1 MGFEESFLLFLP
13 KTVSRDSNAF
23 DYSVAIPIEVRIP
36 HSLHSW
42 SNLCF
47 QIRREMKPA
56 KIADFGITEEFGY
69 LPAHAPALALSA
81 GNEEWD
87 QFGRDIPKLLMGTNF
102 RSRVKALPEFNI
114 NKLNGEAEIQ
124 RAMLI
129 LSYIGQSYQWS
140 ENNPATVMPANL
152 AIPWHQVG
160 KLVGRPPILSYQSYA
175 SDNWRRFDASG
186 PIECGNIGLLQCFL
200 GGQDEEW
207 FILIHIEIEKK
218 AGKAL
223 KAIED
228 AQNAVSENDADQ
240 LEVALTN
247 LRSALAAMYEVLGRM
262 PERCDPYIYFHR
274 VRPYIFGWR
283 NNPSLP
289 DGVIYE
295 GVDEYQGVG
304 QKFRGETGAQS
315 AIIPA
320 MDAVLGIDHERD
332 ELREYLMEMRMYM
345 PPRHVAFIEA
355 VEAGPSVRNFV
366 TMAQRLSLTTVFNDC
381 VELVANFRAMHLE
394 YAGTYIH
401 AQAQAT
407 PGNPSAVG
415 TGGTPFMTYLRK
427 HRDETKTQTLP

>member
-1 MGFEESFLLFLP
+1 M
-13 KTVSRDSNAF
+13 SN
-23 DYSVAIPIEVRIP
+23 S
-36 HSLHSW
+36 
-42 SNLCF
+42 
-47 QIRREMKPA
+47 A
-56 KIADFGITEEFGY
+56 KIADYGITEEFGY
-69 LPAHAPALALSA
+69 LPSYDPAQSLSA

-87 QFGRDIPKLLMGTNF
+87 QFGKDLPKLLMGTNF
-102 RSRVKALPEFNI
+102 RKRVQALPKFNI
-114 NKLNGEAEIQ
+114 DKLNGEAEIQ
-124 RAMLI
+124 RAMLV
-129 LSYIGQSYQWS
+129 LSYIGQAYQWS
-140 ENNPATVMPANL
+140 DNEAATVMPQVL
-152 AIPWHQVG
+152 AKPWYEVG

-175 SDNWRRFDASG
+175 SDNWRRFDKAG

-207 FILIHIEIEKK
+207 FILIHIDIEKK

-223 KAIED
+223 KAIEE
-228 AQNAVSENDADQ
+228 AQAAVVAQDTEKVEAA
-240 LEVALTN
+240 LIKMRAALT
-247 LRSALAAMYEVLGRM
+247 AMYEVLGRM

-289 DGVIYE
+289 DGVVYE
-295 GVDEYQGVG
+295 GVDQYKGVG

-320 MDAVLGIDHERD
+320 MDGVLGIEHEKD
-332 ELREYLMEMRMYM
+332 ELREYLMEMRTYM
-345 PPRHVAFIEA
+345 PPKHVAFIQA

-366 TMAQRLSLTTVFNDC
+366 TTVKKSSLTQVFNDC
-381 VELVANFRAMHLE
+381 IELVANFRAMHLE

-415 TGGTPFMTYLRK
+415 TGGTPFMIYLRK
-427 HRDETKTQTLP
+427 HRDETKKQTV

>member
-1 MGFEESFLLFLP
+1 
-13 KTVSRDSNAF
+13 
-23 DYSVAIPIEVRIP
+23 
-36 HSLHSW
+36 
-42 SNLCF
+42 
-47 QIRREMKPA
+47 MKPA

-102 RSRVKALPEFNI
+102 RSRVKALPKFNI
-114 NKLNGEAEIQ
+114 EKLNGEAEIQ

-140 ENNPATVMPANL
+140 ENSPATVMPANL

-175 SDNWRRFDASG
+175 ADNWRRFDASG

-207 FILIHIEIEKK
+207 FILIHIDIEKK

-228 AQNAVSENDADQ
+228 AQNAVSIDDADQ

-247 LRSALAAMYEVLGRM
+247 LRNALAAMYEVLGRM

-295 GVDEYQGVG
+295 GVDEYKGVG

-427 HRDETKTQTLP
+427 HRDETKLQTLP

>member
-1 MGFEESFLLFLP
+1 
-13 KTVSRDSNAF
+13 
-23 DYSVAIPIEVRIP
+23 
-36 HSLHSW
+36 
-42 SNLCF
+42 
-47 QIRREMKPA
+47 MKA
-56 KIADFGITEEFGY
+56 VKISDFGITEEFGY
-69 LPAHAPALALSA
+69 LPAYEPAQSLSA

-87 QFGRDIPKLLMGTNF
+87 QYGKDLPKLLMGTNF
-102 RSRVKALPEFNI
+102 RARVRALPSFNVAAL
-114 NKLNGEAEIQ
+114 KGEAEIQ
-124 RAMLI
+124 RAMLV
-129 LSYIGQSYQWS
+129 LSYIGQAYQWS
-140 ENNPATVMPANL
+140 ENSAATLMPSNL
-152 AIPWHQVG
+152 AKPWFEVG

-175 SDNWRRFDASG
+175 SDNWRRFDKSG
-186 PIECGNIGLLQCFL
+186 PIACGNIGLLQCFL

-228 AQNAVSENDADQ
+228 AQAAVVGNDADQ
-240 LEVALTN
+240 VESALTN
-247 LRSALAAMYEVLGRM
+247 LRASLAAMYAVLDRM
-262 PERCDPYIYFHR
+262 PERCDPYLYFHR

-295 GVDEYQGVG
+295 GVDEYKGIG

-320 MDAVLGIDHERD
+320 MDGVLGIEHERD
-332 ELREYLMEMRMYM
+332 ELREYLMEMRTYM
-345 PPRHVAFIEA
+345 PPKHVAFIEA

-366 TMAQRLSLTTVFNDC
+366 ISAQRSSLTSVFNEC

-394 YAGTYIH
+394 YAGRYIH

-427 HRDETKTQTLP
+427 HRDETKKQTL

>member
-1 MGFEESFLLFLP
+1 MRMS
-13 KTVSRDSNAF
+13 T
-23 DYSVAIPIEVRIP
+23 
-36 HSLHSW
+36 
-42 SNLCF
+42 
-47 QIRREMKPA
+47 PA
-56 KIADFGITEEFGY
+56 KIADYGITEEFGY
-69 LPAHAPALALSA
+69 LPAHDPAQSLSA

-87 QFGRDIPKLLMGTNF
+87 QFGKDLPKLLMGTNF
-102 RSRVKALPEFNI
+102 RKRVQALPKFNI
-114 NKLNGEAEIQ
+114 DKLNGEAEIQ
-124 RAMLI
+124 RAMLV
-129 LSYIGQSYQWS
+129 LSYIGQAYQWS
-140 ENNPATVMPANL
+140 DNQAATVMPQVL
-152 AIPWHQVG
+152 AKPWYEVG

-175 SDNWRRFDASG
+175 SDNWRRFDKAA

-207 FILIHIEIEKK
+207 FILIHIDIEKK

-223 KAIED
+223 KAIEEAQEAVVAQD
-228 AQNAVSENDADQ
+228 AEKVEA
-240 LEVALTN
+240 ALIKMRAT
-247 LRSALAAMYEVLGRM
+247 LSAMYEVLGRM

-289 DGVIYE
+289 DGVVYE
-295 GVDEYQGVG
+295 GVDEYKGVG

-320 MDAVLGIDHERD
+320 MDGVLGIEHEKD
-332 ELREYLMEMRMYM
+332 ELREYLMEMRTYM
-345 PPRHVAFIEA
+345 PPKHVAFIQA

-366 TMAQRLSLTTVFNDC
+366 TTIKKSSLTQVFNDC
-381 VELVANFRAMHLE
+381 IELVANFRAMHLE

-415 TGGTPFMTYLRK
+415 TGGTPFMIYLRK
-427 HRDETKTQTLP
+427 HRDETKKQTV

>member
-1 MGFEESFLLFLP
+1 M
-13 KTVSRDSNAF
+13 NA
-23 DYSVAIPIEVRIP
+23 V
-36 HSLHSW
+36 
-42 SNLCF
+42 
-47 QIRREMKPA
+47 
-56 KIADFGITEEFGY
+56 KISDFGITEEFGY
-69 LPAHAPALALSA
+69 LPAYEPAQSLSA

-87 QFGRDIPKLLMGTNF
+87 QCGKDLPKLLMGTNF
-102 RSRVKALPEFNI
+102 RARVRALPSFNVAAL
-114 NKLNGEAEIQ
+114 KGEAEIQ
-124 RAMLI
+124 RAMLV
-129 LSYIGQSYQWS
+129 LSYIGQAYQWS
-140 ENNPATVMPANL
+140 ENSAATLMPSNL
-152 AIPWHQVG
+152 AKPWYEVG

-175 SDNWRRFDASG
+175 SDNWRRFDKSG

-228 AQNAVSENDADQ
+228 AQAAVVGNDADQ
-240 LEVALTN
+240 VENALTN
-247 LRSALAAMYEVLGRM
+247 LRTSLAAMYAVLDRM

-295 GVDEYQGVG
+295 GVDEYKGIG

-320 MDAVLGIDHERD
+320 MDGVLGIEHERD
-332 ELREYLMEMRMYM
+332 ELREYLMEMRTYM
-345 PPRHVAFIEA
+345 PPQHVAFIEA

-366 TMAQRLSLTTVFNDC
+366 TSAQRSSLTSVFNEC

-394 YAGTYIH
+394 YAGRYIH

-427 HRDETKTQTLP
+427 HRDETKKQTI

>member
-1 MGFEESFLLFLP
+1 MRMS
-13 KTVSRDSNAF
+13 T
-23 DYSVAIPIEVRIP
+23 
-36 HSLHSW
+36 
-42 SNLCF
+42 
-47 QIRREMKPA
+47 PA
-56 KIADFGITEEFGY
+56 KIADYGITEEFGY
-69 LPAHAPALALSA
+69 LPAHDPAQSLSA

-87 QFGRDIPKLLMGTNF
+87 QFGKDLPKLLMGTNF
-102 RSRVKALPEFNI
+102 RKRVQALPKFNI
-114 NKLNGEAEIQ
+114 DKLNGEAEIQ
-124 RAMLI
+124 RAMLV
-129 LSYIGQSYQWS
+129 LSYIGQAYQWS
-140 ENNPATVMPANL
+140 DNEAAIVMPQVL
-152 AIPWHQVG
+152 AKPWYEVG

-175 SDNWRRFDASG
+175 SDNWRRFDQAG

-207 FILIHIEIEKK
+207 FILIHIDIEKK

-223 KAIED
+223 KAIEEAQEAVVAQD
-228 AQNAVSENDADQ
+228 AEKVEA
-240 LEVALTN
+240 ALIKM
-247 LRSALAAMYEVLGRM
+247 RAALSAMYEVLGRM

-289 DGVIYE
+289 DGVVYE
-295 GVDEYQGVG
+295 GVDEYKGVG

-320 MDAVLGIDHERD
+320 MDGVLGIEHEKD
-332 ELREYLMEMRMYM
+332 ELREYLMEMRTYM
-345 PPRHVAFIEA
+345 PPKHVAFIEA

-366 TMAQRLSLTTVFNDC
+366 TTIKKSSLTQVFNDC
-381 VELVANFRAMHLE
+381 IELVANFRAMHLQ

-415 TGGTPFMTYLRK
+415 TGGTPFMIYLRK
-427 HRDETKTQTLP
+427 HRDETKKQTV

>member
-1 MGFEESFLLFLP
+1 M
-13 KTVSRDSNAF
+13 SN
-23 DYSVAIPIEVRIP
+23 S
-36 HSLHSW
+36 
-42 SNLCF
+42 
-47 QIRREMKPA
+47 A
-56 KIADFGITEEFGY
+56 KIADYGITEEFGY
-69 LPAHAPALALSA
+69 LPSYDPAQSLSA

-87 QFGRDIPKLLMGTNF
+87 QFGKDLPKLLMGTNF
-102 RSRVKALPEFNI
+102 RKRVQALPKFNI

-124 RAMLI
+124 RAMLV
-129 LSYIGQSYQWS
+129 LSYIGQAYQWS
-140 ENNPATVMPANL
+140 DNEAATVMPQVL
-152 AIPWHQVG
+152 AKPWYEVG

-175 SDNWRRFDASG
+175 SDNWRRFDKAG

-207 FILIHIEIEKK
+207 FILIHIDIEKK

-223 KAIED
+223 KAIEEAQAAVVAQD
-228 AQNAVSENDADQ
+228 AEKVEAA
-240 LEVALTN
+240 LIKMRAALT
-247 LRSALAAMYEVLGRM
+247 AMYEVLGRM

-289 DGVIYE
+289 DGVVYE
-295 GVDEYQGVG
+295 GVDEYKGVG

-320 MDAVLGIDHERD
+320 MDGVLGIEHEKD
-332 ELREYLMEMRMYM
+332 ELREYLMEMRTYM
-345 PPRHVAFIEA
+345 PPKHVAFIQA

-366 TMAQRLSLTTVFNDC
+366 TTVKKSSLTQVFNDC
-381 VELVANFRAMHLE
+381 IELVANFRAMHLE

-415 TGGTPFMTYLRK
+415 TGGTPFMIYLRK
-427 HRDETKTQTLP
+427 HRDETKKQTV

>member
-1 MGFEESFLLFLP
+1 M
-13 KTVSRDSNAF
+13 N
-23 DYSVAIPIEVRIP
+23 
-36 HSLHSW
+36 
-42 SNLCF
+42 
-47 QIRREMKPA
+47 PA
-56 KIADFGITEEFGY
+56 KIADYGITEEFGY
-69 LPAHAPALALSA
+69 LPSYDPAQSLSA

-87 QFGRDIPKLLMGTNF
+87 QFGKDLPKLLMGSNF
-102 RSRVKALPEFNI
+102 RQRVKNLPKFNI
-114 NKLNGEAEIQ
+114 DKLYGEADIQ
-124 RAMLI
+124 RAMLV
-129 LSYIGQSYQWS
+129 LSYIGQAYQWS
-140 ENNPATVMPANL
+140 DNKAATVMPQVL
-152 AIPWHQVG
+152 AKPWYEVG

-175 SDNWRRFDASG
+175 SDNWRRFDKAG
-186 PIECGNIGLLQCFL
+186 EIECGNIGLLQCFL

-207 FILIHIEIEKK
+207 FILIHIDIEKK

-223 KAIED
+223 KAIEEAQTAVVAQD
-228 AQNAVSENDADQ
+228 AEKVEAA
-240 LEVALTN
+240 LIKMRAALT
-247 LRSALAAMYEVLGRM
+247 AMYEVLGRM

-295 GVDEYQGVG
+295 GVDEYKGVG

-320 MDAVLGIDHERD
+320 LDGVLGIEHEKD
-332 ELREYLMEMRMYM
+332 ELREYLMEMRTYM
-345 PPRHVAFIEA
+345 PPKHVAFIQA

-366 TMAQRLSLTTVFNDC
+366 TTIKKSSLTQVFNDC
-381 VELVANFRAMHLE
+381 IELVANFRAMHLE

-415 TGGTPFMTYLRK
+415 TGGTPFMIYLRK
-427 HRDETKTQTLP
+427 HRDETKRQTV

>member
-1 MGFEESFLLFLP
+1 
-13 KTVSRDSNAF
+13 
-23 DYSVAIPIEVRIP
+23 
-36 HSLHSW
+36 
-42 SNLCF
+42 
-47 QIRREMKPA
+47 MKPA
-56 KIADFGITEEFGY
+56 KIADFGITEEFGS
-69 LPAHAPALALSA
+69 LPAHAPALTLSA

-87 QFGRDIPKLLMGTNF
+87 QFGRDIPKLLMGSNF
-102 RSRVKALPEFNI
+102 RSRVKALPDFNI
-114 NKLNGEAEIQ
+114 SKLNGEAEVQ

-247 LRSALAAMYEVLGRM
+247 LRRALAAMYEVLGRM

-320 MDAVLGIDHERD
+320 MDAVLGIEHERD

-366 TMAQRLSLTTVFNDC
+366 ATAKRASLTTVFNDC

>member
-1 MGFEESFLLFLP
+1 
-13 KTVSRDSNAF
+13 
-23 DYSVAIPIEVRIP
+23 
-36 HSLHSW
+36 
-42 SNLCF
+42 
-47 QIRREMKPA
+47 MKPA

-69 LPAHAPALALSA
+69 LPTYDPAQSLSA

-87 QFGRDIPKLLMGTNF
+87 QFGKDLPKLLMGTSF
-102 RSRVKALPEFNI
+102 RSRVKALPKFNI
-114 NKLNGEAEIQ
+114 EKLSGEAEVQ

-129 LSYIGQSYQWS
+129 LSYIGQAYQWS
-140 ENNPATVMPANL
+140 ENSAAHVMPANL
-152 AIPWHQVG
+152 AMPWYEVG

-175 SDNWRRFDASG
+175 SDNWRRFDKGGDIA
-186 PIECGNIGLLQCFL
+186 CGNIGLLQCFL

-228 AQNAVSENDADQ
+228 AQHAVLENDA
-240 LEVALTN
+240 EKVEAALIK
-247 LRSALAAMYEVLGRM
+247 LRNALAAMYEVLGRM

-295 GVDEYQGVG
+295 GVDEYKGVG
-304 QKFRGETGAQS
+304 QNFRGETGAQS

-320 MDAVLGIDHERD
+320 MDGILGIEHERD
-332 ELREYLMEMRMYM
+332 ELREYLMEMRTYM
-345 PPRHVAFIEA
+345 PPKHVAFIEA
-355 VEAGPSVRNFV
+355 VEAGPSVRNFAIS
-366 TMAQRLSLTTVFNDC
+366 TKRSSLTNVFNES
-381 VELVANFRAMHLE
+381 VELVAKFRAMHLE

-427 HRDETKTQTLP
+427 HRDETKVQTI

>member
-1 MGFEESFLLFLP
+1 
-13 KTVSRDSNAF
+13 
-23 DYSVAIPIEVRIP
+23 
-36 HSLHSW
+36 
-42 SNLCF
+42 
-47 QIRREMKPA
+47 MKPV

-69 LPAHAPALALSA
+69 LPTYDPAQSLSA

-87 QFGRDIPKLLMGTNF
+87 QFGKDLPKLLMSTSF
-102 RSRVKALPEFNI
+102 RTKVKALPKFNI
-114 NKLNGEAEIQ
+114 DKLKGEAEIQ
-124 RAMLI
+124 RAMLV
-129 LSYIGQSYQWS
+129 LSYIGQAYQWS
-140 ENNPATVMPANL
+140 ENTAATVMPANL
-152 AIPWHQVG
+152 AVPWYEVG

-175 SDNWRRFDASG
+175 SDNWRRFDKNG
-186 PIECGNIGLLQCFL
+186 PIECGNIGLAQCFL

-207 FILIHIEIEKK
+207 FILIHIDIEKK
-218 AGKAL
+218 AGKSL

-228 AQNAVSENDADQ
+228 AQAAVVANDADQ
-240 LEVALTN
+240 LEASLTK
-247 LRSALAAMYEVLGRM
+247 LRNALASMYQVLGRM

-289 DGVIYE
+289 DGVVYE
-295 GVDEYQGVG
+295 GVDEYKGVG

-320 MDAVLGIDHERD
+320 MDGVLGIEHERD
-332 ELREYLMEMRMYM
+332 ELREYLMEMRTYM
-345 PPRHVAFIEA
+345 PPKHVAFIEA

-366 TMAQRLSLTTVFNDC
+366 SGAKRAGLTSVFNEC

-427 HRDETKTQTLP
+427 HRDETKQQTLA

>member
-1 MGFEESFLLFLP
+1 MRMS
-13 KTVSRDSNAF
+13 
-23 DYSVAIPIEVRIP
+23 
-36 HSLHSW
+36 
-42 SNLCF
+42 
-47 QIRREMKPA
+47 KPA
-56 KIADFGITEEFGY
+56 KIADYGITEEFGY
-69 LPAHAPALALSA
+69 LPAHDPAQSLSA

-87 QFGRDIPKLLMGTNF
+87 QFGKDLPKLLMGTNF
-102 RSRVKALPEFNI
+102 RKRVQALPKFNI
-114 NKLNGEAEIQ
+114 DKLNGEAEIQ
-124 RAMLI
+124 RAMLV
-129 LSYIGQSYQWS
+129 LSYIGQAYQWS
-140 ENNPATVMPANL
+140 DNEAATVMPQVL
-152 AIPWHQVG
+152 AKPWYEVG

-175 SDNWRRFDASG
+175 SDNWRRFDKAG

-207 FILIHIEIEKK
+207 FILIHIDIEKK

-223 KAIED
+223 KAIEEAQAAVVAQD
-228 AQNAVSENDADQ
+228 AEKVEA
-240 LEVALTN
+240 ALIKM
-247 LRSALAAMYEVLGRM
+247 RAALSAMYEVLGRM

-289 DGVIYE
+289 DGVVYE
-295 GVDEYQGVG
+295 GVDEYKGVG

-320 MDAVLGIDHERD
+320 MDGVLGIEHEKD
-332 ELREYLMEMRMYM
+332 ELREYLMEMRTYM
-345 PPRHVAFIEA
+345 PPKHVAFIQA

-366 TMAQRLSLTTVFNDC
+366 TTIKKSSLTQVFNDC
-381 VELVANFRAMHLE
+381 IELVANFRAMHLE

-415 TGGTPFMTYLRK
+415 TGGTPFMIYLRK
-427 HRDETKTQTLP
+427 HRDETKKQTV

>member
-1 MGFEESFLLFLP
+1 
-13 KTVSRDSNAF
+13 
-23 DYSVAIPIEVRIP
+23 
-36 HSLHSW
+36 
-42 SNLCF
+42 
-47 QIRREMKPA
+47 MKLA
-56 KIADFGITEEFGY
+56 KIADYGITEEFGY
-69 LPAHAPALALSA
+69 LPSYDPAQSLSA

-87 QFGRDIPKLLMGTNF
+87 QFGKDLPKLLMGTNF
-102 RSRVKALPEFNI
+102 RKRVNALPKFNI
-114 NKLNGEAEIQ
+114 DKLNGEAEIQ
-124 RAMLI
+124 RAMLV
-129 LSYIGQSYQWS
+129 LSYIGQAYQWS
-140 ENNPATVMPANL
+140 DNKAATVMPEVL
-152 AIPWHQVG
+152 AKPWYEVG

-175 SDNWRRFDASG
+175 SDNWRRFDKTG

-207 FILIHIEIEKK
+207 FILIHIDIEKK

-223 KAIED
+223 KAIEQAQEAVVAQD
-228 AQNAVSENDADQ
+228 AEKVEAA
-240 LEVALTN
+240 LIKMRAALT
-247 LRSALAAMYEVLGRM
+247 AMYEVLGRM

-289 DGVIYE
+289 DGVVYE
-295 GVDEYQGVG
+295 GVDEYKGVG

-320 MDAVLGIDHERD
+320 MDGVLGIEHEKD
-332 ELREYLMEMRMYM
+332 ELREYLMEMRTYM
-345 PPRHVAFIEA
+345 PPKHVAFIQA

-366 TMAQRLSLTTVFNDC
+366 TTIKKSSLTQVFNDC
-381 VELVANFRAMHLE
+381 IELVANFRAMHLE

-415 TGGTPFMTYLRK
+415 TGGTPFMIYLRK
-427 HRDETKTQTLP
+427 HRDETKKQTV

>member
-1 MGFEESFLLFLP
+1 M
-13 KTVSRDSNAF
+13 SN
-23 DYSVAIPIEVRIP
+23 S
-36 HSLHSW
+36 
-42 SNLCF
+42 
-47 QIRREMKPA
+47 A
-56 KIADFGITEEFGY
+56 KIADYGITEEFGY
-69 LPAHAPALALSA
+69 LPSYDPAQSLSA

-87 QFGRDIPKLLMGTNF
+87 QFGKDLPKLLMGTNF
-102 RSRVKALPEFNI
+102 RKRVQALPKFNI
-114 NKLNGEAEIQ
+114 DKLNGEAEIQ
-124 RAMLI
+124 RAMLV
-129 LSYIGQSYQWS
+129 LSYIGQAYQWS
-140 ENNPATVMPANL
+140 DNEAATVMPQVL
-152 AIPWHQVG
+152 AKPWYEVG

-175 SDNWRRFDASG
+175 SDNWRRFDKAG

-207 FILIHIEIEKK
+207 FILIHIDIEKK

-223 KAIED
+223 KAIEEAQAAVVAQD
-228 AQNAVSENDADQ
+228 AEKVEAA
-240 LEVALTN
+240 LIKMRAALT
-247 LRSALAAMYEVLGRM
+247 AMYEVLGRM

-289 DGVIYE
+289 DGVVYE
-295 GVDEYQGVG
+295 GVDEYKGVG

-320 MDAVLGIDHERD
+320 MDGVLGIEHEKD
-332 ELREYLMEMRMYM
+332 ELREYLMEMRTYM
-345 PPRHVAFIEA
+345 PPKHVAFIQA

-366 TMAQRLSLTTVFNDC
+366 TTNKRSSLTQVFNDC
-381 VELVANFRAMHLE
+381 IELVANFRAMHLE

-415 TGGTPFMTYLRK
+415 TGGTPFMIYLRK
-427 HRDETKTQTLP
+427 HRDETKKQTV

>member
-1 MGFEESFLLFLP
+1 M
-13 KTVSRDSNAF
+13 SN
-23 DYSVAIPIEVRIP
+23 S
-36 HSLHSW
+36 
-42 SNLCF
+42 
-47 QIRREMKPA
+47 A
-56 KIADFGITEEFGY
+56 KIADYGITEEFGY
-69 LPAHAPALALSA
+69 LPSYDPAQSLSA

-87 QFGRDIPKLLMGTNF
+87 QFGKDLPKLLMGTNF
-102 RSRVKALPEFNI
+102 RKRVQALPKFNI

-124 RAMLI
+124 RAMLV
-129 LSYIGQSYQWS
+129 LSYIGQAYQWS
-140 ENNPATVMPANL
+140 DNEAATVMPQVL
-152 AIPWHQVG
+152 AKPWYEVG

-175 SDNWRRFDASG
+175 SDNWRRFDKAG

-207 FILIHIEIEKK
+207 FILIHIDIEKK

-223 KAIED
+223 KAIEEAQAAVVAQD
-228 AQNAVSENDADQ
+228 AEKVEA
-240 LEVALTN
+240 ALIKM
-247 LRSALAAMYEVLGRM
+247 RAALSAMYEVLGRM

-289 DGVIYE
+289 DGVVYE
-295 GVDEYQGVG
+295 GVDEYKGVG

-320 MDAVLGIDHERD
+320 MDGVLGIEHEKD
-332 ELREYLMEMRMYM
+332 ELREYLMEMRTYM
-345 PPRHVAFIEA
+345 PPKHVAFIQA

-366 TMAQRLSLTTVFNDC
+366 TTNKRSSLTQVFNDC
-381 VELVANFRAMHLE
+381 IELVANFRAMHLE

-415 TGGTPFMTYLRK
+415 TGGTPFMIYLRK
-427 HRDETKTQTLP
+427 HRDETKKQTV

>member
-1 MGFEESFLLFLP
+1 M
-13 KTVSRDSNAF
+13 NA
-23 DYSVAIPIEVRIP
+23 V
-36 HSLHSW
+36 
-42 SNLCF
+42 
-47 QIRREMKPA
+47 
-56 KIADFGITEEFGY
+56 KISDFGITEEFGY
-69 LPAHAPALALSA
+69 LPAYEPAQSLSA

-87 QFGRDIPKLLMGTNF
+87 QYGKDLPKLLMGTNF
-102 RSRVKALPEFNI
+102 RARVRALPSFNVAAL
-114 NKLNGEAEIQ
+114 KGEAEIQ
-124 RAMLI
+124 RAMLV
-129 LSYIGQSYQWS
+129 LSYIGQAYQWS
-140 ENNPATVMPANL
+140 ENSAATLMPSNL
-152 AIPWHQVG
+152 AKPWFEVG

-175 SDNWRRFDASG
+175 SDNWRRFDKSG

-228 AQNAVSENDADQ
+228 AQAAVVGNDADQ
-240 LEVALTN
+240 VENALTN
-247 LRSALAAMYEVLGRM
+247 LRTALAAMYAVLDRM

-295 GVDEYQGVG
+295 GVDEYKGIG

-320 MDAVLGIDHERD
+320 MDGVLGIEHERD
-332 ELREYLMEMRMYM
+332 ELRGYLMEMRTYM
-345 PPRHVAFIEA
+345 PPKHVAFIEA

-366 TMAQRLSLTTVFNDC
+366 TSAQRSSLTSVFNEC

-394 YAGTYIH
+394 YAGRYIH

-427 HRDETKTQTLP
+427 HRDETKKQTL

>member
-1 MGFEESFLLFLP
+1 M
-13 KTVSRDSNAF
+13 N
-23 DYSVAIPIEVRIP
+23 
-36 HSLHSW
+36 
-42 SNLCF
+42 
-47 QIRREMKPA
+47 PA
-56 KIADFGITEEFGY
+56 KIADYGITEEFGY
-69 LPAHAPALALSA
+69 LPAHDPAQSLSA

-87 QFGRDIPKLLMGTNF
+87 QFGKDLPKLLMGTNF
-102 RSRVKALPEFNI
+102 RKRVQALPKFNI
-114 NKLNGEAEIQ
+114 DKLNGEAQIQ
-124 RAMLI
+124 RAMLV
-129 LSYIGQSYQWS
+129 LSYIGQAYQWS
-140 ENNPATVMPANL
+140 DNEAATVMPQVL
-152 AIPWHQVG
+152 AKPWYEVG

-175 SDNWRRFDASG
+175 SDNWRRFDKAG

-207 FILIHIEIEKK
+207 FILIHIDIEKK

-223 KAIED
+223 KAIEE
-228 AQNAVSENDADQ
+228 AQAAVVAQDSEKVEAA
-240 LEVALTN
+240 LIKMRAALT
-247 LRSALAAMYEVLGRM
+247 AMYEVLGRM

-289 DGVIYE
+289 DGVVYE
-295 GVDEYQGVG
+295 GVDEYKGVG

-320 MDAVLGIDHERD
+320 MDGVLGIEHEKD
-332 ELREYLMEMRMYM
+332 ELREYLMEMRTYM
-345 PPRHVAFIEA
+345 PPKHVAFIQA

-366 TMAQRLSLTTVFNDC
+366 TTIKRSSLTQVFNDC
-381 VELVANFRAMHLE
+381 IELVANFRAMHLE

-415 TGGTPFMTYLRK
+415 TGGTPFMIYLRK
-427 HRDETKTQTLP
+427 HRDETKKQTV

>member
-1 MGFEESFLLFLP
+1 
-13 KTVSRDSNAF
+13 
-23 DYSVAIPIEVRIP
+23 
-36 HSLHSW
+36 
-42 SNLCF
+42 
-47 QIRREMKPA
+47 MKPA

-69 LPAHAPALALSA
+69 LPTYDPAQSLSA

-87 QFGRDIPKLLMGTNF
+87 QFGKDLPKLLMGTSF
-102 RSRVKALPEFNI
+102 RSRVKALPKFNI
-114 NKLNGEAEIQ
+114 EKLSGEAEVQ

-129 LSYIGQSYQWS
+129 LSYIGQAYQWS
-140 ENNPATVMPANL
+140 ENTAAHVMPANL
-152 AIPWHQVG
+152 AMPWYEVG
-160 KLVGRPPILSYQSYA
+160 ELVGRPPILSYQSYA
-175 SDNWRRFDASG
+175 SDNWRRFDKGGDIA
-186 PIECGNIGLLQCFL
+186 CGNIGLLQCFL

-228 AQNAVSENDADQ
+228 AQHAVLENDA
-240 LEVALTN
+240 EKVEAALIK
-247 LRSALAAMYEVLGRM
+247 LRNALAAMYEVLGRM

-295 GVDEYQGVG
+295 GVDEYKGVG
-304 QKFRGETGAQS
+304 QNFRGETGAQS

-320 MDAVLGIDHERD
+320 MDGILGIEHERD
-332 ELREYLMEMRMYM
+332 ELREYLMEMRTYM
-345 PPRHVAFIEA
+345 PPKHVAFIEA
-355 VEAGPSVRNFV
+355 VEAGPSVRNFAIS
-366 TMAQRLSLTTVFNDC
+366 TKRSSLTNVFNES
-381 VELVANFRAMHLE
+381 VELVAKFRAMHLE

-427 HRDETKTQTLP
+427 HRDETKVQTI

>member
-1 MGFEESFLLFLP
+1 MRML
-13 KTVSRDSNAF
+13 T
-23 DYSVAIPIEVRIP
+23 
-36 HSLHSW
+36 
-42 SNLCF
+42 
-47 QIRREMKPA
+47 PA
-56 KIADFGITEEFGY
+56 KIADYGITEEFGY
-69 LPAHAPALALSA
+69 LPAHDPAQSLSA

-87 QFGRDIPKLLMGTNF
+87 QFGKDLPKLLMGTNF
-102 RSRVKALPEFNI
+102 RKRVQALPKFNI
-114 NKLNGEAEIQ
+114 DKLNGEAEIQ
-124 RAMLI
+124 RAMLV
-129 LSYIGQSYQWS
+129 LSYIGQAYQWS
-140 ENNPATVMPANL
+140 DNQAATVMPQIL
-152 AIPWHQVG
+152 AKPWYEVG

-175 SDNWRRFDASG
+175 SDNWRRFDKAA

-207 FILIHIEIEKK
+207 FILIHIDIEKK

-223 KAIED
+223 KAIEEAQAAVVAQD
-228 AQNAVSENDADQ
+228 AEK
-240 LEVALTN
+240 LEAALIKM
-247 LRSALAAMYEVLGRM
+247 RAALSAMYEVLGRM

-289 DGVIYE
+289 DGVVYE
-295 GVDEYQGVG
+295 GVDEYKGVG

-320 MDAVLGIDHERD
+320 MDGVLGIEHEKD
-332 ELREYLMEMRMYM
+332 ELREYLMEMRTYM
-345 PPRHVAFIEA
+345 PPKHVAFIQA

-366 TMAQRLSLTTVFNDC
+366 TTIKKSSLTQVFNDC
-381 VELVANFRAMHLE
+381 IELVANFRAMHLE

-415 TGGTPFMTYLRK
+415 TGGTPFMIYLRK
-427 HRDETKTQTLP
+427 HRDETKKQTV

>member
-1 MGFEESFLLFLP
+1 MRMLTS
-13 KTVSRDSNAF
+13 
-23 DYSVAIPIEVRIP
+23 
-36 HSLHSW
+36 
-42 SNLCF
+42 
-47 QIRREMKPA
+47 A
-56 KIADFGITEEFGY
+56 KIADYGITEEFGY
-69 LPAHAPALALSA
+69 LPAHDPAQSLSA

-87 QFGRDIPKLLMGTNF
+87 QFGKDLPKLLMGTNF
-102 RSRVKALPEFNI
+102 RKRVEALPKFNI
-114 NKLNGEAEIQ
+114 DKLNGEAEIQ
-124 RAMLI
+124 RAMLV
-129 LSYIGQSYQWS
+129 LSYIGQAYQWS
-140 ENNPATVMPANL
+140 DNQAATVMPQIL
-152 AIPWHQVG
+152 AKPWYEVG

-175 SDNWRRFDASG
+175 SDNWRRFDKAA

-207 FILIHIEIEKK
+207 FILIHIDIEKK

-223 KAIED
+223 KAIEEAQEAVVAQD
-228 AQNAVSENDADQ
+228 AEKVEA
-240 LEVALTN
+240 ALIKM
-247 LRSALAAMYEVLGRM
+247 RAALSAMYEVLGRM

-289 DGVIYE
+289 DGVVYE
-295 GVDEYQGVG
+295 GVDEYKGVG

-320 MDAVLGIDHERD
+320 MDGVLGIEHEKD
-332 ELREYLMEMRMYM
+332 ELREYLMEMRTYM
-345 PPRHVAFIEA
+345 PPKHVAFIQA

-366 TMAQRLSLTTVFNDC
+366 TTIKKSSLTQVFNDC
-381 VELVANFRAMHLE
+381 IELVANFRAMHLE

-415 TGGTPFMTYLRK
+415 TGGTPFMIYLRK
-427 HRDETKTQTLP
+427 HRDETKKQTV

>member
-1 MGFEESFLLFLP
+1 
-13 KTVSRDSNAF
+13 
-23 DYSVAIPIEVRIP
+23 
-36 HSLHSW
+36 
-42 SNLCF
+42 
-47 QIRREMKPA
+47 MKPV

-69 LPAHAPALALSA
+69 LPNYDPARSLSA
-81 GNEEWD
+81 GNKEWD
-87 QFGRDIPKLLMGTNF
+87 QFGKEIPKLLMSSNF
-102 RSRVKALPEFNI
+102 RKRVTELPDFDV
-114 NKLNGEAEIQ
+114 KDLKGDAEIA

-140 ENNPATVMPANL
+140 DESPATTLPKKL
-152 AIPWHQVG
+152 ALPWYEVG

-175 SDNWRRFDASG
+175 SDNWRRIDPEG
-186 PIECGNIGLLQCFL
+186 PIECGNIALQQCFL

-207 FILIHIEIEKK
+207 FILIHIDIEKK

-228 AQNAVSENDADQ
+228 SQADVVSNDADK
-240 LEVALTN
+240 LLLSLTK
-247 LRSALAAMYEVLGRM
+247 LRDSLAAMYSVLCRM
-262 PERCDPYIYFHR
+262 PEKCDPYIYFHR

-289 DGVIYE
+289 KGVIYE
-295 GVDEYQGVG
+295 GVDEYKGVG
-304 QKFRGETGAQS
+304 QTFRGETGAQS

-320 MDAVLGIDHERD
+320 ADGVLGIDHEKD
-332 ELREYLMEMRMYM
+332 ELREYLMEMRQYM
-345 PPRHVAFIEA
+345 PPQHVKFIEA

-366 TMAQRLSLTTVFNDC
+366 KSANDSKLTSVFNEC
-381 VELVANFRAMHLE
+381 VEIVADFRAKHLE

-415 TGGTPFMTYLRK
+415 TGGTPFMVYLRK
-427 HRDETKTQTLP
+427 HRDETKLQTI